1 VDRIHSQLIQN
12 GATLPA
18 KWVLSALVLALI
30 STIVVTG
37 VFYFL
42 NRQAKRQYLRLW
54 LTAWIFYAMHLVAAI
69 GLQVFPADWLLLV
82 RRTCIGISGLL
93 MFWGSFELTCQPRTL
108 RELGLA
114 LVLVLTCCFTA
125 TYRVGNSIWLTVVMF
140 GVLGSAGIYTGYI
153 YLKRRATHHGATIL
167 GRGFVL
173 WGSLLLLIPL
183 LELSAQLTALSYLV
197 SAGLAIMIAIAMAT
211 VLEREI
217 NVAEKSYRQL
227 FDASSDAVFLV
238 DMWKLKILEANSAA
252 EDLTKYPVDT
262 LVGMPFKKLCPS
274 LSRDTGNVLQNQ
286 RAFNAVF
293 RPYQD
298 FYVAQ
303 DGGERV
309 LCEGEAAIAE
319 WRQRMVF
326 QVNIRDVGEQR
337 KLKEQIQRAEKLA
350 ALGQFVAGVAHELN
364 NPLAVI
370 MGNAQ
375 LLAGHDNLDERMKD
389 GLGRIIRQSERS
401 SRIIG
406 ELLLYSRPSP
416 PKKAPIDLNRLV
428 RDVLEWRRPAC
439 EAAEVSVRTRLA
451 ESLRPTQADRVQI
464 EQVLSNLVGNAIDAL
479 KEHKLPRQ
487 IEVTTQ
493 AAGKWLRVAV
503 RDNGPGI
510 ASEIREKIFN
520 PFFTTKPIGRGTGLG
535 LSLCNTY
542 IHEHQGK
549 IWVESEPGKGATF
562 FVDLPLLDCAGKVP
576 VDPDAPAVV
585 RTAAAAPSGRRVL
598 IIDDEPDIAGL
609 LETIL
614 ADASYK
620 IKTASDGNEALQI
633 LSHETFDAILSDMRM
648 PGLDGQALYQRLKQF
663 NPGLAQR
670 VIFVT
675 GDTLNTKTREFLD
688 ATGNLWLSKPFRIQ
702 EVLDRVQ
709 KVVIP
714 AEATN
719 SAAEPVTA
727 ACVQD
732 GG

>member
-1 VDRIHSQLIQN
+1 MDQIHSQLIKH

-18 KWVLSALVLALI
+18 KWILSALVLALI
-30 STIVVTG
+30 STVVVVG
-37 VFYFL
+37 VFYYL

-54 LTAWIFYAMHLVAAI
+54 LAAWIFYAMHLMAAI
-69 GLQVFPADWLLLV
+69 GLQVFPAEWLLLV
-82 RRTCIGISGLL
+82 RRTSIGISGLL
-93 MFWGSFELTCQPRTL
+93 IFWGSFELTCQPRTL

-114 LVLVLTCCFTA
+114 LVLLLTCCFTA

-183 LELSAQLTALSYLV
+183 LELSAQLMALSYLV

-252 EDLTKYPVDT
+252 EDLVKSPVDT
-262 LVGMPFKKLCPS
+262 LIGMPFKKLCPS
-274 LSRDTGNVLQNQ
+274 LNHDTGNVLQNQ

-293 RPYQD
+293 RPYKD
-298 FYVAQ
+298 FYVVQ

-309 LCEGEAAIAE
+309 LCEGEVAIAE

-337 KLKEQIQRAEKLA
+337 KLKEQVQRAEKLA

-375 LLAGHDNLDERMKD
+375 LLASRDHLDERMKD
-389 GLGRIIRQSERS
+389 GLARIIRQSERS

-406 ELLLYSRPSP
+406 ELLMYSRPSP
-416 PKKAPIDLNRLV
+416 PKKVPIDLNHLI
-428 RDVLEWRRPAC
+428 RDVIEWRRPAW
-439 EAAEVSVRTRLA
+439 ETSEVTVRTRLA
-451 ESLRPTQADRVQI
+451 ESLPPTQADRVQV

-493 AAGKWLRVAV
+493 VAAKYLRVAV

-510 ASEIREKIFN
+510 PAEIREKIFN

-549 IWVESEPGKGATF
+549 IWVESELGKGATF

-576 VDPDAPAVV
+576 IESDTPAPASTVA
-585 RTAAAAPSGRRVL
+585 TATAGQRVL

-609 LETIL
+609 LQTIL
-614 ADASYK
+614 ADAGYQ

-633 LSHETFDAILSDMRM
+633 LSRETFDAILSDMRM
-648 PGLDGQALYQRLKQF
+648 PGLDGQALYQRLKQL
-663 NPGLAQR
+663 NAGLAQR

-675 GDTLNTKTREFLD
+675 GDTLNTNTRGFLD

-702 EVLDRVQ
+702 EVIDRVQ
-709 KVVIP
+709 QAVNP
-714 AEATN
+714 PTATAE
-719 SAAEPVTA
+719 TA
-727 ACVQD
+727 APLAAACAQV